1 MKSKIFRFFLCL
13 LLSAWAPSRAAEPI
27 RALIVTGQNNHNWPV
42 SHRVLKS
49 ILENSGRF
57 AVSVAVSPGPGEDM
71 SGFAPDFG
79 ACDVVVLDYNGD
91 RWPSSTDSAFVR
103 YLRGGGGL
111 VVYHAANNAFAG
123 WEEFNRITALGG
135 WEGRDERWGPYL
147 YYENGRWVRDRSAG
161 PGGSHGEQR
170 EYVMHGHA
178 MSHPVTRG
186 LPAEWLHATDEL
198 YDRMRGPAE
207 VEDVLYSA
215 YADPSRGGSGCEEPL
230 VFTVR
235 YHKARIFHLMLG
247 HAGDSPE
254 HSPSMQCVGFQ
265 TLLLR
270 GVEWAATGRATESA
284 RRFSCARRESP
295 GRNLR
300 CPVKWNGAE
309 APRRKNKKR
318 RSRRFGSSAFRV
330 GAVRIHPGRIRFP
343 PSVSPVSPEGRGGKR
358 SAVPS
363 RFRRAV
369 FLPDA

>member
-1 MKSKIFRFFLCL
+1 MKFYSKLIWGL
-13 LLSAWAPSRAAEPI
+13 LTVTLAAAAFDAQAKPKKL
-27 RALIVTGQNNHNWPV
+27 RALIVSGQNNHNWQV
-42 SHRVLKS
+42 SHRVLRL
-49 ILENSGRF
+49 ILDQSGIF
-57 AVSVAVSPGPGEDM
+57 DTDIALTPAAGGDM
-71 SGFAPDFG
+71 NEFKPDFSDY
-79 ACDVVVLDYNGD
+79 DVVVLDYNGD
-91 RWPSSTDSAFVR
+91 RWPSATDSAFVR

-215 YADPSRGGSGCEEPL
+215 YADPSRGGSGREEPL

-254 HSPSMQCVGFQ
+254 NSPSMQCVGFQ

-270 GVEWAATGRATESA
+270 GAEWAATGR
-284 RRFSCARRESP
+284 
-295 GRNLR
+295 
-300 CPVKWNGAE
+300 
-309 APRRKNKKR
+309 
-318 RSRRFGSSAFRV
+318 
-330 GAVRIHPGRIRFP
+330 VRQ
-343 PSVSPVSPEGRGGKR
+343 K
-358 SAVPS
+358 VP
-363 RFRRAV
+363 AV
-369 FLPDA
+369 FLRPERVAGTELTVPGKVERGGSASPEK